1 MDKASPKVAVDYV
14 RSAVVVTLNYEKI
27 LDEVDIKSIEKSVL
41 PVIDDN
47 DNIKLVLD
55 FSKVQFL
62 SSAMLGLLIRIKK
75 IVEDKGG
82 QLRLAGINPKIM
94 GVFKITRLDKV
105 FTIVEDSV
113 AATESF

>member
-62 SSAMLGLLIRIKK
+62 SSAMLGLLIRVKK

-82 QLRLAGINPKIM
+82 ELRLSCINSKIM

-105 FTIVEDSV
+105 FKIVENTV